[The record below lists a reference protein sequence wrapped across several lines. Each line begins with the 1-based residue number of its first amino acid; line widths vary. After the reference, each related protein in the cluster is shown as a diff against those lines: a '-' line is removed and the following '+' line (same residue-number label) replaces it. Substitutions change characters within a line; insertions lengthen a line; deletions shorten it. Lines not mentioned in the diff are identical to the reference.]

1 MLATKTESAG
11 GWLAHAQAGEWSQ
24 ALIGLGIRIGLALLL
39 FLAGRVLIAWMLT
52 LGERALQRSRV
63 DITAAM
69 FLRKVASVTMTMLLI
84 LAALQVIGVPMTSMI
99 AVLGAAGLAIGLAL
113 KDSLSNIA
121 SGVML
126 VTLKPFQV
134 GDLVTIHGQLGTV
147 EAVSIFQTRVRG
159 ADNQVIV
166 LPNSLITRD
175 SIINHT
181 PEDMR
186 RIGLSLPIGYNAD
199 VDAARAI
206 AVEIMQ
212 ADKRVLAEPAPSVLV
227 YALGENHIDLGVR
240 CYTNN
245 ADNFVTKCELLERLK
260 KAFDQADI
268 SPGYQQR
275 EVTLYSRDNEGRR
288 TPLRLP
294 DAADQPAS
302 TRLPPQDHPAAP

>member
-1 MLATKTESAG
+1 MISTVG
-11 GWLAHAQAGEWSQ
+11 GAASSWLAHAQAGEWTE
-24 ALIGLGIRIGLALLL
+24 ALIGIGIRVGLALLL
-39 FLAGRVLIAWMLT
+39 FLAGRTLIAWVLT
-52 LGERALQRSRV
+52 LVERGLQASHV
-63 DITAAM
+63 DRTAVM
-69 FLRKVASVTMTMLLI
+69 FLRKVASVLMMMLLV

-126 VTLKPFQV
+126 VTLRPFKV
-134 GDLVTIHGQLGTV
+134 GDFVTIHGELGTV

-186 RIGLSLPIGYNAD
+186 RIGLSLPIGYTAD
-199 VDAARAI
+199 IDAARRI
-206 AVEIMQ
+206 AVELMQ
-212 ADKRVLAEPAPSVLV
+212 ADERVLTDPAPSVLV

-245 ADNFVTKCELLERLK
+245 ANNFVTKCELLEQLK
-260 KAFDQADI
+260 KAYDKAGI
-268 SPGYQQR
+268 SPGFQQR
-275 EVTLYSRDNEGRR
+275 EVVLYSRDQEGQRI
-288 TPLRLP
+288 PINFP
-294 DAADQPAS
+294 DAGDHYVPD
-302 TRLPPQDHPAAP
+302 RLTAPDHPAAP

>member
-1 MLATKTESAG
+1 MQSTTTIATGS
-11 GWLAHAQAGEWSQ
+11 WLAHAQAGEWTE
-24 ALIGLGIRIGLALLL
+24 ALTGLGIRVGLALLL
-39 FLAGRVLIAWMLT
+39 FLVGRYVISWILS
-52 LGERALQRSRV
+52 LGIRALDRSRV
-63 DITAAM
+63 DTTASL

-84 LAALQVIGVPMTSMI
+84 LASLQVIGVPMTSMI

-126 VTLKPFQV
+126 VTLKPFKV
-134 GDLVTIHGQLGTV
+134 GDFVTIHGEVGTV
-147 EAVSIFQTRVRG
+147 EAVSIFQTCVRG

-186 RIGLSLPIGYNAD
+186 RIGLSLPISYTAD
-199 VDAARAI
+199 IDTARAI
-206 AVEIMQ
+206 AIELMH
-212 ADKRVLAEPAPSVLV
+212 ADERILAEPAPSVLV

-245 ADNFVTKCELLERLK
+245 ADNFVTKCALLEALK
-260 KAFDQADI
+260 KAYDKAGV
-268 SPGYQQR
+268 SPGFQQR
-275 EVTLYSRDNEGRR
+275 EVVLYSRDGEGGRV
-288 TPLRLP
+288 PLNVRP
-294 DAADQPAS
+294 KGAQPA
-302 TRLPPQDHPAAP
+302 QDHPTPP